1 MNIMIIDDE
10 VIIRTGLCTVIDW
23 AELGMN
29 LLPPAESAEEALGR
43 LLSERPDIVLT
54 DIRMAGMDGIQLAKE
69 IREKLPDAEVIIL
82 TGYDDFRF
90 AQRAL
95 RQGVTDYLLKTS
107 DPEEIIKSVMKAKQ
121 NLQMKWELKKQGD
134 VQAAALRKQHFESWL
149 TGGGNGSGNGDTGG
163 LAYKS
168 VSEWLQQA
176 GIHLAASAGRP
187 HGMRVLLISASGW
200 GHDRFSG
207 VMLGAAESKL
217 SELLPGISLLRNN
230 RIIAVV
236 GVTPGWPG
244 TRQLEKAV
252 SRIKDTLR
260 CDIFAAAGNEVR
272 LVEELRRSYEEAQK
286 VYGYRIVFGDKGLF
300 ELKDVEDRQG
310 GRAVCSEKEE
320 SELSSLLMN
329 NNASQLHDWTAA
341 LVRERL
347 EDSETTPTSLQ
358 AFLQSIVIGA
368 HRWLDRAKETA
379 SASQLSTGLTGAAA
393 TPAISFEP
401 GVVLEDELFKLLLSV
416 MNEFHQLAAD
426 GRHSYIYRAIAYIRN
441 HLGEHLTL
449 QQVAGFVHLNAN
461 HFSEVFKRE
470 TGQGFSEFVIRERMQ
485 LAANILLTTQK
496 KVSEVA
502 GEAGYEDIK
511 YFSQQ
516 FKKMMGCTPTEY
528 RQLSTE

>member
-1 MNIMIIDDE
+1 MNVLIIDDE

-23 AELGMN
+23 SELGMH
-29 LLPPAESAEEALGR
+29 LLPPAESAEEALER
-43 LLSERPDIVLT
+43 LLTERPDIVLT

-69 IREKLPDAEVIIL
+69 IREKLPDAEIIIL
-82 TGYDDFRF
+82 TGYDDFGF

-121 NLQMKWELKKQGD
+121 NLQMKRELKRQGD
-134 VQAAALRKQHFESWL
+134 VQAAALRKQHFEAWL
-149 TGGGNGSGNGDTGG
+149 TGNAAGSGDPDG
-163 LAYKS
+163 LVYKS
-168 VSEWLQQA
+168 VTEWLEQT
-176 GIHLAASAGRP
+176 GVFRKLPDGRP
-187 HGMRVLLISASGW
+187 QAMRVLLVGASGW

-207 VMLGAAESKL
+207 LMLGAAESQL
-217 SELLPGISLLRNN
+217 SELLSGITLLRNN
-230 RIIAVV
+230 MIIAVA
-236 GVTPGWPG
+236 GVTPGWSG
-244 TRQLEKAV
+244 ERQLGKV
-252 SRIKDTLR
+252 ISRVRDTLR
-260 CDIFAAAGNEVR
+260 CDIFAAAGNEVYAAG
-272 LVEELRRSYEEAQK
+272 ELRRSYEEALK
-286 VYGYRIVFGDKGLF
+286 VYEYRVVFGDRGLF

-310 GRAVCSEKEE
+310 GRTVCSEREE

-329 NNASQLHDWTAA
+329 NNGSQLHDWTTAI
-341 LVRERL
+341 VRERL
-347 EDSETTPTSLQ
+347 EDPETTPAALQ

-379 SASQLSTGLTGAAA
+379 SAAQSSTGQAGAGA

-416 MNEFHQLAAD
+416 MNEFHQLVSD
-426 GRHSYIYRAIAYIRN
+426 GRYSYIHRAIAYIRN

-449 QQVAGFVHLNAN
+449 QQVAGFVHLNPN

-485 LAANILLTTQK
+485 RAANILLTTQK
-496 KVSEVA
+496 KISEVA
-502 GEAGYEDIK
+502 GEVGYEDIK

-516 FKKMMGCTPTEY
+516 FKKMMGSTPTEY
-528 RQLSTE
+528 RQLSGDGV